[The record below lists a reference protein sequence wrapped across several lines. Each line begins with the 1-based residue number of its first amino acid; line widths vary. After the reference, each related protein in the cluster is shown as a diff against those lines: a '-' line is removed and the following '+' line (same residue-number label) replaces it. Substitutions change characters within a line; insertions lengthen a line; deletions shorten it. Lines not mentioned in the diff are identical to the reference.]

1 MRHRQNTTK
10 LGRTSQHR
18 DSMLANLVGSLIRH
32 ERVRTTVSRAKAARP
47 VAEKLVTLGKKG
59 TLHHRRQAISALHET
74 DLVHK
79 LFAEIAPRFK
89 DRAGGYTRILRLGY
103 RQGDAAPTALLEWV
117 VRPAPVVDDV
127 VEDTAKGKG
136 KDAKAAKAEKPAKPS
151 KSDKK
156 K

>member
-1 MRHRQNTTK
+1 
-10 LGRTSQHR
+10 
-18 DSMLANLVGSLIRH
+18 MLANLVGSLIRH

-117 VRPAPVVDDV
+117 VRPAPVVEDA
-127 VEDTAKGKG
+127 VEDSAKGKA
-136 KDAKAAKAEKPAKPS
+136 KDAKAVKPAKPAKPT
-151 KSDKK
+151 KSEKK

>member
-1 MRHRQNTTK
+1 
-10 LGRTSQHR
+10 
-18 DSMLANLVGSLIRH
+18 
-32 ERVRTTVSRAKAARP
+32 
-47 VAEKLVTLGKKG
+47 VAEILVTLGEKG

-117 VRPAPVVDDV
+117 VRPAPVAEDV
-127 VEDTAKGKG
+127 VEDTAKSKA
-136 KDAKAAKAEKPAKPS
+136 KDAKAVKPAKPAKPT
-151 KSDKK
+151 KSEKK

>member
-59 TLHHRRQAISALHET
+59 SLHHRRQAFSALHES

-89 DRAGGYTRILRLGY
+89 DRAGGYTRILKLGY
-103 RQGDAAPTALLEWV
+103 RQGDAAPVALLEWV
-117 VRPAPVVDDV
+117 VRPAPVVEA
-127 VEDTAKGKG
+127 VEEPAKSKST
-136 KDAKAAKAEKPAKPS
+136 KAAKASKPE
-151 KSDKK
+151 KK

>member
-59 TLHHRRQAISALHET
+59 SLHHRRMAISALHET

-79 LFAEIAPRFK
+79 LFSEIAPRFK
-89 DRAGGYTRILRLGY
+89 DRAGGYTRILKLGY

-117 VRPAPVVDDV
+117 VRPVPVVEAEDDS
-127 VEDTAKGKG
+127 AKGK
-136 KDAKAAKAEKPAKPS
+136 AKAGKEAKVEKPAKPA

>member
-1 MRHRQNTTK
+1 MRHRRNTLK

-32 ERVRTTVSRAKAARP
+32 ERVRTTVARAKAARP

-59 TLHHRRQAISALHET
+59 TLHHRRKAIAALHET

-89 DRAGGYTRILRLGY
+89 DRAGGYTRILKLGP
-103 RQGDAAPTALLEWV
+103 RFGDAAPIALLEWV
-117 VRPAPVVDDV
+117 VRPLPEAEIEVAGTKEKVKAV
-127 VEDTAKGKG
+127 
-136 KDAKAAKAEKPAKPS
+136 KDAKPTKPAKVE
-151 KSDKK
+151 KK

>member
-59 TLHHRRQAISALHET
+59 SLHHRRMAISALHET

-79 LFAEIAPRFK
+79 LFSEIAPRFK
-89 DRAGGYTRILRLGY
+89 DRAGGYTRILKLGY

-117 VRPAPVVDDV
+117 VRPAPVVEVDGDSS
-127 VEDTAKGKG
+127 KGKAKAG
-136 KDAKAAKAEKPAKPS
+136 KDVKPEKPVKPA

>member
-59 TLHHRRQAISALHET
+59 SLHHRRMAISALHET
-74 DLVHK
+74 DLVHSCSLK
-79 LFAEIAPRFK
+79 SLRDLRIARVAI
-89 DRAGGYTRILRLGY
+89 R
-103 RQGDAAPTALLEWV
+103 E
-117 VRPAPVVDDV
+117 
-127 VEDTAKGKG
+127 
-136 KDAKAAKAEKPAKPS
+136 S
-151 KSDKK
+151 
-156 K
+156 

>member
-1 MRHRQNTTK
+1 
-10 LGRTSQHR
+10 
-18 DSMLANLVGSLIRH
+18 MLANLVGSLIRH

-117 VRPAPVVDDV
+117 VRPAPVVEDA
-127 VEDTAKGKG
+127 VEDSAKGKA
-136 KDAKAAKAEKPAKPS
+136 KDAKAAKAVKPAKPT
-151 KSDKK
+151 KSEKK

>member
-1 MRHRQNTTK
+1 
-10 LGRTSQHR
+10 
-18 DSMLANLVGSLIRH
+18 MLANLVGSLIRH

>member
-59 TLHHRRQAISALHET
+59 SLHHRRMAISALHET

-79 LFAEIAPRFK
+79 LFSEIAPRFK
-89 DRAGGYTRILRLGY
+89 DRAGGYTRILKLGY

-117 VRPAPVVDDV
+117 VRPVPVVEAEDDS
-127 VEDTAKGKG
+127 AKGK
-136 KDAKAAKAEKPAKPS
+136 AKAGKEAKAEKPAKPA

>member
-59 TLHHRRQAISALHET
+59 SLHHRRLAISALHET

-89 DRAGGYTRILRLGY
+89 DRAGGYTRILKLGY

-117 VRPAPVVDDV
+117 VRPAPVV
-127 VEDTAKGKG
+127 EDQPEATKEK
-136 KDAKAAKAEKPAKPS
+136 AKAEKPVKPAKPA
-151 KSDKK
+151 KSEKK

>member
-10 LGRTSQHR
+10 LGRTSKHR

>member
-1 MRHRQNTTK
+1 M
-10 LGRTSQHR
+10 
-18 DSMLANLVGSLIRH
+18 MANLVGSLIRH

-117 VRPAPVVDDV
+117 VRPAPVVEDA
-127 VEDTAKGKG
+127 VEDSAKGKA
-136 KDAKAAKAEKPAKPS
+136 KDAKAVKPAKPAKPT
-151 KSDKK
+151 KSEKK